1 MSEDRTKELPDA
13 NPFEKRVL
21 MLFDRVFAELADMR
35 TQQADMRT
43 ELAAIRELQDSLDE
57 KVDRRL
63 QETRPIWEAVLQE
76 VRATGE
82 RVGAL
87 AAEVEVIKEDVKRID
102 TKFEVMVQELFEHSA
117 DIRILKKRVT
127 QIEDHNP
134 A

>member
-13 NPFEKRVL
+13 NPFEGRVL

-35 TQQADMRT
+35 S
-43 ELAAIRELQDSLDE
+43 ELAAIRERQDSLDE

-76 VRATGE
+76 VRTTSE

-102 TKFEVMVQELFEHSA
+102 TKFEVVVQELFKHSA